1 MPQASAPTAPV
12 DEEDALE
19 ELQAMLE
26 ETSQGEEKPP
36 NSEYERLKQL
46 ANKKEEAVIQQAD
59 VPKADDPDGSKQGLT
74 LCLFGRQID
83 TIGEAAIVEALDDRG
98 FDVVVKI
105 VDKAAHV
112 TFEMPEAA
120 SAFEKMANGKIVIDD
135 QTFTVKPYEATR
147 EAQKQKSA
155 PPEISDGPWTS
166 KAAIEEAAKAAWA
179 QVDQSEFN
187 GHPNCKW
194 CRMNECWTHQGSRK
208 GKGKGS
214 GDDSKKAGAAPKV
227 QNEWKKP
234 EENKPE
240 ETQPQPGPRVW
251 KKVEKKD
258 DSAAPQRKRARN
270 AFDIGGRGCPL
281 LE

>member
-1 MPQASAPTAPV
+1 
-12 DEEDALE
+12 L
-19 ELQAMLE
+19 
-26 ETSQGEEKPP
+26 
-36 NSEYERLKQL
+36 
-46 ANKKEEAVIQQAD
+46 
-59 VPKADDPDGSKQGLT
+59 
-74 LCLFGRQID
+74 
-83 TIGEAAIVEALDDRG
+83 GEAAIVEALDDRG

-105 VDKAAHV
+105 VDRAAHV

-227 QNEWKKP
+227 QSEWKKP
-234 EENKPE
+234 EENKLE